1 MKRVGT
7 GSVRVLGW
15 LLLSLGVVPAWG
27 QSASSSAPS
36 APAVASA
43 EFRPIT
49 TEQLEQGRQQVRR
62 AVADLDRF
70 LQGGPAA
77 NAQAWKNYLNW
88 DALQQQV
95 ADGQAPDAETL
106 NGLVGRFYM
115 GEPGLELPRFTAL
128 RDALVGYLR
137 LVQAQSD
144 AEIGNR
150 LAENLRVIEESV
162 PQARVRASAH
172 LVDVAARVGWL
183 EQLGQAPEVVDRVR
197 REFAYPNLSISA
209 SAYAISKGFSEP
221 ISEVTPVNE
230 MILGTHVR
238 GTAHTQGTVTAR
250 LIPNP
255 QMAVV
260 ELDLNGVSH
269 SNTVGRQHPVT
280 IFSRGVTQ
288 IHAEKRIFIDTVGLT
303 TQPACARCSTDTQIC
318 DIRPDARLGAKLI
331 EKVAWKKAGQ
341 QQPAAEQVSSR
352 KAEARIASRLDQQVL
367 SRIADTN
374 SRLSNKL
381 RQPLKQRNIYPDWVH
396 FSSGQDRLLVSAR
409 QATRGQLA
417 AATAPP
423 AVAPHHVTVQIHET
437 MFTNTA
443 INAIGGLT
451 ITDERAR
458 DLVKEVTG
466 EVPPELELK
475 QDEDPWSI
483 TFDLQQ
489 PVSVELQD
497 NQVTIAIRG
506 RRFTRG
512 EQVVS
517 QTTQIA
523 ATYKIEIVD
532 GRAQLVRQGGVDVSF
547 PGKDGDRLSLAE
559 LRNKTFFANKF
570 EAFFKPTIAGEGL
583 KLTERWAKLGQMA
596 LVHASSQAGWLS
608 LGWN

>member
-7 GSVRVLGW
+7 GSIRVLGW
-15 LLLSLGVVPAWG
+15 VLLSLGVVPAWG
-27 QSASSSAPS
+27 QSAT
-36 APAVASA
+36 PAATSPASPGTV
-43 EFRPIT
+43 EFRPVSP
-49 TEQLEQGRQQVRR
+49 EQIEQSRQRVRQ
-62 AVADLDRF
+62 AAQDLDTY
-70 LQGGPAA
+70 LQGSSLE
-77 NAQAWKNYLNW
+77 NATAWKAFLKW
-88 DALQQQV
+88 DVLQQQV
-95 ADGQAPDAETL
+95 ADGQTPDAESL

-128 RDALVGYLR
+128 RDALVGHLR

-144 AEIGNR
+144 PEMTSR

-162 PQARVRASAH
+162 PQARQRASAY

-183 EQLGQAPEVVDRVR
+183 EQLGQAPQVVDQVR

-209 SAYAISKGFSEP
+209 SSYAISKGFSEP
-221 ISEVTPVNE
+221 ISEVTPINE
-230 MILGTHVR
+230 MILKTHVR
-238 GTAHTQGTVTAR
+238 GTAQTQGTVTAR

-269 SNTVGRQHPVT
+269 SNTVGRQSPVT
-280 IFSRGVTQ
+280 VFSRGVTHL
-288 IHAEKRIFIDTVGLT
+288 HAEKRILIDGVGLT

-331 EKVAWKKAGQ
+331 EKVAWKQASQ
-341 QQPAAEQVSSR
+341 QQPLAEQISSR

-367 SRIADTN
+367 TRIADTN
-374 SRLSNKL
+374 TRLATKV
-381 RQPLKQRNIYPDWVH
+381 RQPLEQRNIYPDWVH
-396 FSSGQDRLLVSAR
+396 FSSTHDRLQIAAR
-409 QATRGQLA
+409 QASRGQLA
-417 AATAPP
+417 APSAPP
-423 AVAPHHVTVQIHET
+423 SVTPHHVMVQVHET
-437 MFTNTA
+437 MFMNTA

-466 EVPPELELK
+466 EVPAELELK

-489 PVSVELQD
+489 PVSVDFQD

-523 ATYKIEIVD
+523 ATYKIEIVQ
-532 GRAQLVRQGGVDVSF
+532 GRAQLVRQGGVEVSF

-570 EAFFKPTIAGEGL
+570 EAFFKPTMAGEGL
-583 KLTERWAKLGQMA
+583 KLTQRWAQLGQMA
-596 LVHASSQAGWLS
+596 LVHASSQNGWLS

>member
-7 GSVRVLGW
+7 GSIRVLGW
-15 LLLSLGVVPAWG
+15 VLLSLGVVPAWG
-27 QSASSSAPS
+27 QSAT
-36 APAVASA
+36 PAATSPASPGTV
-43 EFRPIT
+43 EFRPVSP
-49 TEQLEQGRQQVRR
+49 EQIEQSRQRVRQ
-62 AVADLDRF
+62 AAQDLDTY
-70 LQGGPAA
+70 LQGSSLE
-77 NAQAWKNYLNW
+77 NATAWKAFLKW
-88 DALQQQV
+88 DVLQQQV
-95 ADGQAPDAETL
+95 ADGQTPDAESL

-128 RDALVGYLR
+128 RDALVGHLR

-144 AEIGNR
+144 PEMTSR

-162 PQARVRASAH
+162 PQARQRASAY
-172 LVDVAARVGWL
+172 LVDVAARVAWL
-183 EQLGQAPEVVDRVR
+183 EQLGQAPQVVDQVR

-209 SAYAISKGFSEP
+209 SSYAISKGFSEP
-221 ISEVTPVNE
+221 ISEVTPINE
-230 MILGTHVR
+230 MILKTHVR
-238 GTAHTQGTVTAR
+238 GTAQTQGTVTAR

-269 SNTVGRQHPVT
+269 SNTVGRQSPVT
-280 IFSRGVTQ
+280 VFSRGVTHL
-288 IHAEKRIFIDTVGLT
+288 HAEKRILIDGVGLT

-331 EKVAWKKAGQ
+331 EKVAWKQASQ
-341 QQPAAEQVSSR
+341 QQPLAEQISSR

-367 SRIADTN
+367 TRIADTN
-374 SRLSNKL
+374 TRLATKV
-381 RQPLKQRNIYPDWVH
+381 RQPLEQRNIYPDWVH
-396 FSSGQDRLLVSAR
+396 FSSTHDRLQIAAR
-409 QATRGQLA
+409 QASRGQLA
-417 AATAPP
+417 APSAPP
-423 AVAPHHVTVQIHET
+423 SVTPHHVMVQVHET
-437 MFTNTA
+437 MFMNTA

-466 EVPPELELK
+466 EVPAELELK

-489 PVSVELQD
+489 PVSVDFQD

-523 ATYKIEIVD
+523 ATYKIEIVQ
-532 GRAQLVRQGGVDVSF
+532 GRAQLVRQGGVEVSF

-570 EAFFKPTIAGEGL
+570 EAFFKPTMAGEGL
-583 KLTERWAKLGQMA
+583 KLTQRWAQLGQMA
-596 LVHASSQAGWLS
+596 LVHASSQNGWLS